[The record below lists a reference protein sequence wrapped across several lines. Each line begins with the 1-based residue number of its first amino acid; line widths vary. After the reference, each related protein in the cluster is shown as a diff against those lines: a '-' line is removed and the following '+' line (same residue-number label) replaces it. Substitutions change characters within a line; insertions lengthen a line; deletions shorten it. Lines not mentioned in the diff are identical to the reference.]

1 MVVFLI
7 ATVLVALTVA
17 MAVGMAK
24 CAGREMPEM
33 DVPGWHD
40 ESI

>member
-7 ATVLVALTVA
+7 AASLVTLTAL

-33 DVPGWHD
+33 DTSGWRG